1 MQAYLQALA
10 RNRLSWVAATLLI
23 GAGLW
28 WQFFA
33 GGTGSVTYDTAEVS
47 RGKVQVAVS
56 SSGAVSPLV
65 TVTVGSQVSGQLT
78 QVLVDYNSVVKQG
91 QLVAVVD
98 PATFRSKLESAKADM
113 AVQQASIGSN
123 EVQVSNAQVIMNQA
137 RRDFERTKSLS
148 EQGLMSTNDLEKARN
163 TLEQS
168 QNQLKIAGAALNSAR
183 AQLTKVTAQLDQAR
197 IDLSRTEI
205 RSPVDGVVIERDVDV
220 GQTVQAAMTAPTLF
234 KVARDLSQ
242 VQIETRVDE
251 ADIGSVQQA
260 RRATFTVD
268 AYPDRSFDGRIAQV
282 RINGST
288 SSNVVTYSVM
298 VQADNPGQVLLPG
311 MTANVKLVTGER
323 ANVLRLPAAA
333 LRFRPGSDPGGGPR
347 SGSGGPGGPAGI
359 SSTGSARPLLELTT
373 EVMRQLGMDSRQQT
387 EATAAMKKAAQRSKA
402 DSQSQS
408 GGNPLGGNLPNFR
421 RMFGSAGDEAAAN
434 RQRMLNALVGIMSD
448 EQLQK
453 YQALSAAQTER
464 STTIYV
470 LDGAGKPVA
479 KSVRVGLADDNYTEL
494 VSGLAAG
501 DKVVVRMHAVQKS

>member
-1 MQAYLQALA
+1 MKAYFQALA
-10 RNRLSWVAATLLI
+10 HRRLSWVVAALLL

-33 GGTGSVTYDTAEVS
+33 GGAGGVTYDTAEVS
-47 RGKVQVAVS
+47 RGKIQVSVS

-98 PATFRSKLESAKADM
+98 PATFRSKLKSAQADM
-113 AVQQASIGSN
+113 SVQQAIIGSN
-123 EVQVSNAQVIMNQA
+123 EVQVSNAQVILNQA
-137 RRDFERTKSLS
+137 QRDFDRTRALS

-168 QNQLKIAGAALNSAR
+168 QNQLKIAGAALNNAR
-183 AQLTKVTAQLDQAR
+183 AQLIKVAAQLDQAR

-234 KVARDLSQ
+234 KVARDLAR

-260 RRATFTVD
+260 SRATFTVD
-268 AYPDRSFDGRIAQV
+268 AYPDRSFDGHVAQV

-298 VQADNPGQVLLPG
+298 VQADNPGQILLPG
-311 MTANVKLVTGER
+311 MTANVKLIISER
-323 ANVLRLPAAA
+323 ASVLRVPAAA
-333 LRFRPGSDPGGGPR
+333 LRFRPGSDPGGGARP
-347 SGSGGPGGPAGI
+347 GAGGPGAASSGGAGA
-359 SSTGSARPLLELTT
+359 ARPLLELNP
-373 EVMRQLGMDSRQQT
+373 ELMRQLGMDARQQAD
-387 EATAAMKKAAQRSKA
+387 ATTALRNAAQRSKA
-402 DSQSQS
+402 ASQPAS
-408 GGNPLGGNLPNFR
+408 GGNPLGGSLPNFR
-421 RMFGSAGDEAAAN
+421 RMFGSAGDDAAAS
-434 RQRMLNALVGIMSD
+434 RQRTLNALVGVMS
-448 EQLQK
+448 EAQLQK
-453 YQALSAAQTER
+453 YQALSASQTER
-464 STTIYV
+464 SATLYV
-470 LDGAGKPVA
+470 LDAAGKPVA
-479 KSVRVGLADDNYTEL
+479 RSVRVGLADDNYSEL
-494 VSGLAAG
+494 VSGLAEG
-501 DKVVVRMHAVQKS
+501 DRVVVRAHAAQQG

>member
-1 MQAYLQALA
+1 MKAYFQALA
-10 RNRLSWVAATLLI
+10 RKRLTWVVATLLV
-23 GAGLW
+23 GAGLG

-33 GGTGSVTYDTAEVS
+33 GGGGSVTYDTAEVS
-47 RGKVQVAVS
+47 RGKIQVLVS

-78 QVLVDYNSVVKQG
+78 QVLVDYNSVVKKD

-98 PATFRSKLESAKADM
+98 PATFRSKLKSAQADM
-113 AVQQASIGSN
+113 AVQQAIIGSN
-123 EVQVSNAQVIMNQA
+123 EVQVSNARVILNQA
-137 RRDFERTKSLS
+137 QRDFERTKALS
-148 EQGLMSTNDLEKARN
+148 ERGLMSTNDMEKARN

-168 QNQLKIAGAALNSAR
+168 QNQLKIAGAALNNAR
-183 AQLTKVTAQLDQAR
+183 AQLIKVAAQLDQAR

-260 RRATFTVD
+260 KRASFTVD
-268 AYPDRSFDGRIAQV
+268 AYPDRSFEGRIAQV

-298 VQADNPGQVLLPG
+298 VQADNPGQILLPG
-311 MTANVKLVTGER
+311 MTANVKLITSER
-323 ANVLRLPAAA
+323 ANVLRVPASA
-333 LRFRPGSDPGGGPR
+333 LRFSPV
-347 SGSGGPGGPAGI
+347 GGPGGGARAGAGGP
-359 SSTGSARPLLELTT
+359 SGTGTARPLLELSS
-373 EVMRQLGMDSRQQT
+373 EVMRQLGMDSRQQVD
-387 EATAAMKKAAQRSKA
+387 ATAALKNAEQRSKA
-402 DSQSQS
+402 DSQSM
-408 GGNPLGGNLPNFR
+408 GRGNPLGGNLPNFR
-421 RMFGSAGDEAAAN
+421 RMFGGAGDDITTN
-434 RQRMLNALVGIMSD
+434 RQRMLNALIGVMSE

-453 YQALSAAQTER
+453 YQALSATQTER
-464 STTIYV
+464 ATTIYV
-470 LDGAGKPVA
+470 LDGAGRPLA

-494 VSGLAAG
+494 VSGLAEG
-501 DKVVVRMHAVQKS
+501 DKVVVRTHAAQKS

>member
-1 MQAYLQALA
+1 MQAYFQALA
-10 RNRLSWVAATLLI
+10 CKRSTWVVAALLL

-28 WQFFA
+28 WRFFA
-33 GGTGSVTYDTAEVS
+33 GGANSVTYDTVEVS
-47 RGKVQVAVS
+47 RGKIQVSVS

-98 PATFRSKLESAKADM
+98 PATFRSKLKSAQADM
-113 AVQQASIGSN
+113 AVQQATIGSN
-123 EVQVSNAQVIMNQA
+123 EVQVSNAQVILNQA
-137 RRDFERTKSLS
+137 QRDFERTKALS
-148 EQGLMSTNDLEKARN
+148 EQGLLSTNDMEKARN

-168 QNQLKIAGAALNSAR
+168 QNQLKIAGAALNNAR
-183 AQLTKVTAQLDQAR
+183 AQLIKVAAQLDQAR

-234 KVARDLSQ
+234 KVARDLAR

-260 RRATFTVD
+260 KRAIFTVD
-268 AYPDRSFDGRIAQV
+268 AYPERSFDGHIAQV

-298 VQADNPGQVLLPG
+298 VQADNPGQILLPG
-311 MTANVKLVTGER
+311 MTANVKLIISER
-323 ANVLRLPAAA
+323 ADVLRVPAAA
-333 LRFRPGSDPGGGPR
+333 LRFRPGDGPGGGPGVGPR
-347 SGSGGPGGPAGI
+347 LPASGPSG
-359 SSTGSARPLLELTT
+359 TGTARPLVELST
-373 EVMRQLGMDSRQQT
+373 EVMRQLGMNSRQQT
-387 EATAAMKKAAQRSKA
+387 AAIAALKNAAQRSKA
-402 DSQSQS
+402 DSQSTN

-421 RMFGSAGDEAAAN
+421 RMFGSNGDEGTSN
-434 RQRMLNALVGIMSD
+434 RQRLLNALIGIMSD

-453 YQALSAAQTER
+453 YQALSAIRSER
-464 STTIYV
+464 TTTIYV
-470 LDGAGKPVA
+470 LDAAGKPLA
-479 KSVRVGLADDNYTEL
+479 RSVRVGMADDNYSEL
-494 VSGLAAG
+494 VSGLAEG
-501 DKVVVRMHAVQKS
+501 DKVVVRAHAAQKG